1 MSINVLI
8 ITLTHYFALINRT
21 KLMHEIDRT
30 TGYIKELEKKST
42 LNVIKKNWLNYPFKS
57 LAGRNRELNKKAP
70 QLPLHR

>member
-42 LNVIKKNWLNYPFKS
+42 LNVIKKKLAELS
-57 LAGRNRELNKKAP
+57 LQKPCWKK
-70 QLPLHR
+70 